1 MVTLDGEVKGQHA
14 GLMYYTIG
22 QRQGLGIGGG
32 GDSQEPWFVVG
43 KDLATNTLYVGQGF
57 HHPALYATSLD
68 ASEIHF
74 TTNEPMPKNS
84 SVQRNSV
91 IVSKTFL

>member
-1 MVTLDGEVKGQHA
+1 KGNMVTLDGEVKGQHA

-32 GDSQEPWFVVG
+32 GASQEPWFVVG

-68 ASEIHF
+68 ESEIHF
-74 TTNEPMPKNS
+74 TTNEHMPKEF
-84 SVQRNSV
+84 
-91 IVSKTFL
+91 KCT

>member
-1 MVTLDGEVKGQHA
+1 MVTLNGEVKGQHA

-43 KDLATNTLYVGQGF
+43 K
-57 HHPALYATSLD
+57 
-68 ASEIHF
+68 I
-74 TTNEPMPKNS
+74 
-84 SVQRNSV
+84 
-91 IVSKTFL
+91 

>member
-32 GDSQEPWFVVG
+32 GASQEPWFVVG

-68 ASEIHF
+68 ASEIHLQRM
-74 TTNEPMPKNS
+74 NQC
-84 SVQRNSV
+84 QRNLNVQLNSATAN
-91 IVSKTFL
+91 KMCR